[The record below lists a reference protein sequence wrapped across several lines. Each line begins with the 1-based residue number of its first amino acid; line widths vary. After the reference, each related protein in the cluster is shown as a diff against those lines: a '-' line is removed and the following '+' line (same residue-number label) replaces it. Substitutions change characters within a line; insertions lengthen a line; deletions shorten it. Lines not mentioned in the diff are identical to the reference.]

1 MTEGRSD
8 SVIDVSIRGHDGA
21 YTVTAPGIGIEV
33 SAESRDDALRMFTA
47 ELSRVQTVMAEHGF
61 QLRTVP
67 RERRGVADAAAGP
80 ETGTPEK
87 RSVSRRLP
95 VFWQCVIFTLLVLLG
110 INQFILVPALDR
122 AERLTLYVFGETS
135 RDAGV
140 RQIGRIVIDRII
152 DLARVTDE
160 VTPERRE
167 QLRKALRK
175 IAENSRPMIDALTSD
190 VSEGE
195 NAKKRATPSELPGDK
210 R

>member
-8 SVIDVSIRGHDGA
+8 SVIDLSIRGHDGA

-33 SAESRDDALRMFTA
+33 SAESRDDALRVFAA
-47 ELSRVQTVMAEHGF
+47 ELSRVQTVMADHGF
-61 QLRTVP
+61 QLRTIP
-67 RERRGVADAAAGP
+67 REWRGDADAAAGP
-80 ETGTPEK
+80 ETATPEK
-87 RSVSRRLP
+87 RSASRRLP

-110 INQFILVPALDR
+110 INQLILVPALDR

-140 RQIGRIVIDRII
+140 RQIGRVVIDRII
-152 DLARVTDE
+152 DLAKATDE

-167 QLRKALRK
+167 QLRKALRT

-195 NAKKRATPSELPGDK
+195 NAKKGAAPSELPGDK